1 MARKLPPL
9 HLLHLFEAS
18 GRHASFKKAGE
29 ELHLTPSA
37 ISHQI
42 KALEEN
48 LGVAL
53 FNRLSR
59 GVNLTPAGKNYL
71 FVVQDIF
78 QRLDQGTTAL
88 KQRYSKPP
96 LRLSTFPS
104 ISSNIIIPKL
114 SRFQQQFPDIE
125 LRLDTGAN
133 LVDLRYEEIDLAIR
147 LGPGE
152 WTGVTA
158 EKLFDIEVTPMC
170 SPEFAEKYQLK
181 DIQQINQIPL
191 LNLSSMEGGW
201 TTFAVAVGMN
211 AIDPKAVLSL
221 GTYDA
226 VIQSAQQGLGLAL
239 GALPIENSAIK
250 KGLLIRPF
258 KEKIQFPHACFA
270 VYRPQD
276 KQRKDILAFLD
287 WFKQLDELKSIDQ
300 NEQVNSI
307 HL

>member
-9 HLLHLFEAS
+9 HLLHLFEAA
-18 GRHASFKKAGE
+18 GRQGSFKKAGE

-42 KALEEN
+42 KALEEQ
-48 LGVAL
+48 LGVTL
-53 FNRLSR
+53 FNRLTR
-59 GVNLTPAGKNYL
+59 GVNLTSAGKNYL
-71 FVVQDIF
+71 AVVQEVF
-78 QRLDQGTTAL
+78 HTLDHGTTAL
-88 KQRYSKPP
+88 KQRFSSPA

-114 SRFQQQFPDIE
+114 SFFQQQFPDIE
-125 LRLDTGAN
+125 LRLDTGVN

-147 LGPGE
+147 LGPGD
-152 WTGVTA
+152 WTGVIA

-170 SPEFAEKYQLK
+170 SPEFAEKYQLS
-181 DIQQINQIPL
+181 DIEQISQVPL
-191 LNLSSMEGGW
+191 LSLSMMEEGW
-201 TTFAVAVGMN
+201 STFTQAVGMN
-211 AIDPKAVLSL
+211 AVNPSSGLSL

-239 GALPIENSAIK
+239 GALPIENPAIK
-250 KGLLIRPF
+250 KGLLVRPF

-276 KQRKDILAFLD
+276 KQRRDISAFLN
-287 WFKQLDELKSIDQ
+287 WFRHLDELKPVSQ
-300 NEQVNSI
+300 P
-307 HL
+307 

>member
-1 MARKLPPL
+1 
-9 HLLHLFEAS
+9 
-18 GRHASFKKAGE
+18 
-29 ELHLTPSA
+29 
-37 ISHQI
+37 
-42 KALEEN
+42 
-48 LGVAL
+48 
-53 FNRLSR
+53 
-59 GVNLTPAGKNYL
+59 
-71 FVVQDIF
+71 
-78 QRLDQGTTAL
+78 
-88 KQRYSKPP
+88 
-96 LRLSTFPS
+96 
-104 ISSNIIIPKL
+104 
-114 SRFQQQFPDIE
+114 
-125 LRLDTGAN
+125 
-133 LVDLRYEEIDLAIR
+133 
-147 LGPGE
+147 
-152 WTGVTA
+152 
-158 EKLFDIEVTPMC
+158 
-170 SPEFAEKYQLK
+170 
-181 DIQQINQIPL
+181 L